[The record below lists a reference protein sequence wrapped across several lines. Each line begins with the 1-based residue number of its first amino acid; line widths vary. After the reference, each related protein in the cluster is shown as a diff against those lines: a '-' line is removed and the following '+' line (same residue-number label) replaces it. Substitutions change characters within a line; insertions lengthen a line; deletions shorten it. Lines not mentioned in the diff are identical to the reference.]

1 MILII
6 AIILSAVGI
15 AAFEMPAMLRERLYK
30 ELVTFLVLLVIGVA
44 LAIAVSITT
53 DLPNP
58 YEGIANLYKPI
69 TDYIFHILE

>member
-15 AAFEMPAMLRERLYK
+15 AAFEMPAMLRESLYK
-30 ELVTFLVLLVIGVA
+30 ELVTFLVLLVAGVA

-58 YEGIANLYKPI
+58 YEGIAKLYKPVY
-69 TDYIFHILE
+69 DYIFRILE